1 MILVGFIFFIIIFGI
16 SLIFLVIYYITKN
29 KIFKRLFI
37 GYWLFFIL
45 SYLILLVVGFINS
58 PTTVDKEDIFGKYEI
73 DKDMFKGNDANWQF
87 QHFSFEIN
95 KNEEFVFFEYYDSG
109 KIKSKHKGNVEFIEG
124 YASPHLKLDHVEPKH
139 QIVENEPLLVR
150 NKWEFYYVFKSKK
163 FGNVFFKKK
172 KEGFFR

>member
-29 KIFKRLFI
+29 KIFKRSFI

-95 KNEEFVFFEYYDSG
+95 KNEEF
-109 KIKSKHKGNVEFIEG
+109 I
-124 YASPHLKLDHVEPKH
+124 
-139 QIVENEPLLVR
+139 
-150 NKWEFYYVFKSKK
+150 FYYLMLRFYVI
-163 FGNVFFKKK
+163 
-172 KEGFFR
+172 